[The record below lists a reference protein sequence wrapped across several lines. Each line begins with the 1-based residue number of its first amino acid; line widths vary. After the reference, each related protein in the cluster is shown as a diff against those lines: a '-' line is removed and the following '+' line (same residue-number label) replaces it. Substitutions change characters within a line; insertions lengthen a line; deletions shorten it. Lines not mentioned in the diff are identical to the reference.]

1 MKLLASLLLVLSL
14 NVNANVFDDIGSWVK
29 GAADDTG
36 DWFVGAYNDVSYF
49 VGHNPGISMLGGLA
63 VVSVTEPLA
72 LPWVALGTAT
82 PFILG
87 YRVVGDKILISQAPK
102 YITESLAKTEMYEL
116 GVMGTKHVPEAL
128 LIQDPSLMFEMGTGR
143 LLVHDGVGGT
153 AKTVLEQAAE
163 DSAASAARKL
173 AQGVVTESN
182 EMTVGNLFKSF
193 KEAPGKLLSR
203 FGVSAPEEIEM
214 DSVEVNIF
222 ENPHY
227 SFDSPAVPTESATNE
242 IELQR
247 LQNQKLLKYS
257 PSDNLTPQ
265 MEQDIDDMIANAA
278 YNESQK
284 TFQQMSQKESLT
296 LAKDMIKL
304 NQRQTGYAGMWLRPM
319 ENSIAGELELA
330 DPFFTPDAYLNPK
343 SYSTKIMFSEVTTT
357 TTLSG
362 SAWRITSIGSFTS
375 GAVLGFGYSA
385 YKSIT
390 DGIDW
395 TRNATKDIASVANDS
410 FCWLKNGGYMVCD
423 GKFFTTLTERL
434 VENKTD
440 NKSFYGAEIP
450 MNGEEFML
458 NTDIIK
464 E

>member
-1 MKLLASLLLVLSL
+1 MKLLLSLFLVLSL
-14 NVNANVFDDIGSWVK
+14 NANANVFDDIGGWFE
-29 GAADDTG
+29 GAANDTG
-36 DWFVGAYNDVSYF
+36 DWFEGAYNDVSYF
-49 VGHNPGISMLGGLA
+49 VGHNPGISILGGLA

-87 YRVVGDKILISQAPK
+87 YRVVGDKIVISQAPK
-102 YITESLAKTEMYEL
+102 YITESLAKTEMIE
-116 GVMGTKHVPEAL
+116 MG
-128 LIQDPSLMFEMGTGR
+128 MFDMGTGR
-143 LLVHDGVGGT
+143 LLVKDGVGGT

-163 DSAASAARKL
+163 DSAAAAARKL
-173 AQGVVTESN
+173 AQGAVTESN
-182 EMTVGNLFKSF
+182 EMTVGNFFKSF

-203 FGVSAPEEIEM
+203 FGVGAPEEIEM

-227 SFDSPAVPTESATNE
+227 SFDPPTAPTESASNE

-257 PSDNLTPQ
+257 PSDNFSPEL
-265 MEQDIDDMIANAA
+265 EREIDDMIAKAA

-296 LAKDMIKL
+296 LAKDMIELQSKEL
-304 NQRQTGYAGMWLRPM
+304 GYSGKWLKAA
-319 ENSIAGELELA
+319 ENSVADEMVLA

-343 SYSTKIMFSEVTTT
+343 SYPTKIMFSEVTTT

-395 TRNATKDIASVANDS
+395 TRDATKTIANAANDS
-410 FCWLKNGGYMVCD
+410 YCWLKNGGYMVCD
-423 GKFFTTLTERL
+423 GKWFETISERL
-434 VENKTD
+434 VANKTD
-440 NKSFYGAEIP
+440 NKYYYDDSGRIP
-450 MNGEEFML
+450 MDGQLFTL
-458 NTDIIK
+458 DTDIIK